1 MTYTT
6 LVMAFALMLI
16 LEGIMPFLAPA
27 RWREI
32 FRRITEFSDGQIRFF
47 ALSSMLV
54 GVLILLLFGG
64 G

>member
-1 MTYTT
+1 
-6 LVMAFALMLI
+6 ML
-16 LEGIMPFLAPA
+16 GFL
-27 RWREI
+27 RVQLSWREI